1 MKPRLL
7 AACLLLLTACG
18 PKTQELKVV
27 YVRGDFAHLM
37 PDTWE
42 AGETKDCQFAS
53 RTSVA
58 PDGRGDL
65 FLCGIHSGVLWVA
78 TKFAAQI
85 PALSHTRDVF
95 YEDAKTFPVAIHG
108 TGQDQPWV
116 DGSGHSA
123 HWQCKKMAD
132 RIDCN

>member
-1 MKPRLL
+1 MKASPF
-7 AACLLLLTACG
+7 AVCLLLLTACS

-27 YVRGDFAHLM
+27 YERGDYAHLT

-42 AGETKDCQFAS
+42 AGEAKECQFAS

-65 FLCGIHSGVLWVA
+65 FLCGTDSGVAWVV
-78 TKFAAQI
+78 TKFAGQFAEV
-85 PALSHTRDVF
+85 SHARDVL

-108 TGQDQPWV
+108 AGHDEQWV
-116 DGSGHSA
+116 DGSGHGTY
-123 HWQCKKMAD
+123 WQCKKMAD
-132 RIDCN
+132 RIDCQ